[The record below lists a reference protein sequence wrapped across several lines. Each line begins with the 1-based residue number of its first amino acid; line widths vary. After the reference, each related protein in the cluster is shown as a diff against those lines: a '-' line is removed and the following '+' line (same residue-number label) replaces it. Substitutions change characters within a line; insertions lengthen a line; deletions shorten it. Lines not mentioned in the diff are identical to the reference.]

1 MLGGWGRSVRAL
13 AVGCC
18 LVVAA
23 AACRVDVQLS
33 TSVERDGSGL
43 FSLKFVIDKEL
54 VDLARNSGEDPFEA
68 LNTFPE
74 ELTKTGWRFT
84 RSTEGGGLSIS
95 VERPFRDPDDLNRA
109 LQQLER
115 AAAEQQGPTARFFKF
130 RVTRS
135 SGFLRTRT
143 AIDGTIDLSSGGLLG
158 EAGLPKESV
167 ESLQTLIQQ
176 AASEFFTF
184 SLRANLPGGV
194 SSTKGDPGRVD
205 GGTVEWSPRLGRTLS
220 FRAESSAY
228 NPSALGAL
236 GAPVVLL
243 LLLVGL
249 FVIRRGRSRRAAI
262 APPGPLDQM
271 SAVEDPAPT
280 NPLA

>member
-1 MLGGWGRSVRAL
+1 MLGGWGRSVRAI
-13 AVGCC
+13 AIGCA
-18 LVVAA
+18 LVLGT
-23 AACRVDVQLS
+23 AACQINVHLS

-43 FSLKFVIDKEL
+43 FSLRFVIDKEL

-84 RSTEGGGLSIS
+84 RSTEGGGLAIS

-115 AAAEQQGPTARFFKF
+115 VAADQQGPMARFFRF

-143 AIDGTIDLSSGGLLG
+143 AIDGTIDLSSSGLLG
-158 EAGLPKESV
+158 EAGLPKESQ

-205 GGTVEWSPRLGRTLS
+205 GGSVEWSPRLGRTLS

-228 NPSALGAL
+228 NPVALGTI
-236 GAPVVLL
+236 GGPVVLL
-243 LLLVGL
+243 LLLAGFMV
-249 FVIRRGRSRRAAI
+249 VRRGRSRRTT
-262 APPGPLDQM
+262 APASEPLEQVTTADEQAGTLP
-271 SAVEDPAPT
+271 SG
-280 NPLA
+280 